1 MPVTFGSLVD
11 MLGLRITNLG
21 TPSLSTDAATKAYV
35 DSMGAAPPAG
45 RCRLQNTS
53 TQAFPDGTPTTVTFN
68 STYAGST
75 AGMADQANNRIKALT
90 AGLYAME
97 FQIWIAGTT
106 SVTKTINLRINGVL
120 ARQIRVMGTGTTC
133 GLIATCHEWL
143 AVNDLVDVQ
152 YNTAG
157 AALSSVT
164 NTFATGTW
172 SSQLSVDLLR
182 T

>member
-1 MPVTFGSLVD
+1 MPAFAAIVD
-11 MLGLRITNLG
+11 MLTNKIVNVANP
-21 TPSLSTDAATKAYV
+21 TNPQDAATKAYV

-45 RCRLQNTS
+45 RCRLQNTG
-53 TQAFPDGTPTTVTFN
+53 TQSFPDGTPTVVTFN

-97 FQIWIAGTT
+97 LQIWVPGATT
-106 SVTKTINLRINGVL
+106 VTKTINLRINGVL
-120 ARQIRVMGTGTTC
+120 TRQIRVMGTGTTC
-133 GLIATCHEWL
+133 GLIATGHEWL

-152 YNTAG
+152 YNSAG
-157 AALSSVT
+157 AALSSAT
-164 NTFATGTW
+164 NTWATGTW
-172 SSQLSVDLLR
+172 SAQLSVDLLR